1 MTVSRLHRPR
11 TALAMDPGLL
21 PRILGP
27 DQLGRLH
34 EVAEVVPAEG
44 VLHDFAT
51 EEARAVLADTEVLFT
66 FWGCPPVDA
75 GVLAAAPRLRAV
87 VHAAGSVKN
96 LVSEACWQRGVVVSS
111 AAWANALPVAEYTVA
126 AVLMSNKALLRSRD
140 DFRRL
145 RAWDDWHQRYAD
157 VGNYRRTVGVIG
169 ASRIGRRVIE
179 LLRPFDL
186 DVIVSDPYLSEEEAR
201 TLGVRVV
208 TLDELCVQSD
218 VVSIHAPSLPETF
231 HLIDRSR
238 LALMRDGA
246 TLINTARGA
255 LLDADA
261 LVDEL
266 ASGRLNAVIDV
277 TDPEPLPADSPLYDL
292 PNVLLTPHIAGSV
305 GGELHR
311 MADSAIAELA
321 RFARGLPFAH
331 PVLREELDRT
341 A

>member
-27 DQLGRLH
+27 DQLRRLH
-34 EVAEVVPAEG
+34 DVAEVAPG
-44 VLHDFAT
+44 NPVLNDFSTAA
-51 EEARAVLADTEVLFT
+51 ARAALAETEVLFT

-75 GVLAAAPRLRAV
+75 EVLAAAPRLRAI
-87 VHAAGSVKN
+87 VHAAGSVKY

-126 AVLMSNKALLRSRD
+126 SVLMSNKGVLRARD

-145 RAWDDWHQRYAD
+145 RHRSDWHHRYPE
-157 VGNYRRTVGVIG
+157 VGNYRRTVGLIG

-179 LLRPFDL
+179 LLRPYDL
-186 DVIVSDPYLSEEEAR
+186 ELLVSDPYLGEDEAR
-201 TLGVRVV
+201 ALGVRKVG
-208 TLDELCVQSD
+208 LDELCAASD
-218 VVSIHAPSLPETF
+218 VVSIHAPALPETR

-246 TLINTARGA
+246 TLINTARGS
-255 LLDADA
+255 
-261 LVDEL
+261 LVDTEALIAEL

-277 TDPEPLPADSPLYDL
+277 TDPEVLPADSPLYEL
-292 PNVLLTPHIAGSV
+292 PNVVLTPHIAGSV

-311 MADSAIAELA
+311 MADSAIAEVA
-321 RFARGLPFAH
+321 RFGRDLPFAH